1 MYKEKK
7 MAKKAVIFLL
17 AVVLLLPMAVACGTG
32 ESGNTGKDT
41 EKTTDT
47 VAASTDKNEYAEID
61 EYVEEL
67 AASTDTDGYSFSY
80 IGRESD
86 NFPMED
92 RELGVIQSDA
102 VYYRQ
107 RDLIEIFGIEWD
119 PVKTSGGPETT
130 DQVINEVTA
139 GGDSYDLVYGN
150 VITVSQHL
158 FNAGVIR
165 RVDTLD
171 QIDLDREWWVQSL
184 RDVYSIG
191 GKLFFLRGCA
201 TVESFEDTDCILF
214 NKTVASMFP
223 EISED
228 ELYNL
233 AREGKW
239 TLDEMQR
246 IAAYVPENTTGTS
259 IFRYNNAEA
268 IGLLFSTGL
277 KITSFDEDGNP
288 YIAES
293 LPVEFLDLSQ
303 KTVGMFA
310 DNSQTPTCDYKKEET
325 KTTKYK
331 VDEEYDW
338 FRDNKALFSF
348 AGTGDAIF
356 LRKYDVTFGILPMP
370 KGSTSQS
377 QYYSYANPWGSGSL
391 TIPKTTKNIDV
402 SATITEAMAALSQ
415 KYVRS
420 AYYDM
425 LLRGQSIFDLQSRDM
440 LDIIFSTVV
449 YDMVDIYS
457 GGDVNQWGPL
467 MGDLNYDMTYDNTSI
482 TSNWKSNA
490 KVTKFTIKQ
499 IVKIA
504 EDQD

>member
-1 MYKEKK
+1 
-7 MAKKAVIFLL
+7 MAKKIII
-17 AVVLLLPMAVACGTG
+17 LLLVLTLVLPVAVACNKQDG
-32 ESGNTGKDT
+32 GKET
-41 EKTTDT
+41 EKETTPVSDT
-47 VAASTDKNEYAEID
+47 AANSGTADKDEYAEID
-61 EYVEEL
+61 AYVADL
-67 AASTDTDGYSFSY
+67 AANSDTNGKSFTY

-86 NFPMED
+86 NFPRED
-92 RELGVIQSDA
+92 RELGDIQSDA
-102 VYYRQ
+102 VYFRQ
-107 RDLIEIFGIEWD
+107 RDLVDIFGIDWD
-119 PVKTSGGPETT
+119 PVITPGGETT
-130 DQVINEVTA
+130 ADQVTNEVTA

-171 QIDLDREWWVQSL
+171 TIDLDKEWWVQSL
-184 RDVYSIG
+184 RDVYSIKD
-191 GKLFFLRGCA
+191 KLFFLRGCV
-201 TVESFEDTDCILF
+201 TVESYTDTDCMLF

-223 EISED
+223 EINED
-228 ELYNL
+228 ELYDL

-239 TLDEMQR
+239 TIDEMQR
-246 IAAYVPENTTGTS
+246 IASYVPENANGTG
-259 IFRYNNAEA
+259 IYRYGDSDA

-277 KITSFDEDGNP
+277 KITNFDEEGAP
-288 YIAES
+288 YIVDS
-293 LPVEFLDLSQ
+293 LPVEFLDLSGI
-303 KTVGMFA
+303 TTGMFA
-310 DNSQTPTCDYKKEET
+310 DDSQTPNWDFRKSET
-325 KTTKYK
+325 KVSKYK
-331 VDEEYDW
+331 VDEDYDW

-348 AGTGDAIF
+348 AGTGSAIF

-370 KGSTSQS
+370 KGSATQS
-377 QYYSYANPWGSGSL
+377 QYYSYADPWGSGSL
-391 TIPKTTKNIDV
+391 TIPKTTKDIDV
-402 SATITEAMAALSQ
+402 TATITEAMGALSQ
-415 KYVRS
+415 KHVKS

-425 LLRGQSIFDLQSRDM
+425 LLRGQSIFDLESRDM

-467 MGDLNYDMTYDNTSI
+467 MSDLSYNMTYDNTSI

-504 EDQD
+504 DGQD